1 MQNYKRKFK
10 RTNLTNENLN
20 TSKDLAIK
28 NIGIFSWSIIGLLVI
43 VAVCFYIIYLVRTAI
58 IPLIIGILIAY
69 MLVPLVKVLQKK
81 MRKIF
86 AVSLSYFIFLAIL
99 FVILFFIIPLVIE
112 QFKTFI
118 TQIPFYMESFSNYL
132 NNLAKTSTFIQNIQ
146 RVFQFDLSE
155 ITSEEITKYL
165 INRFSLENFNIFQGA
180 TTVTRTLV
188 SGILNFIIGPIL
200 GFYILKDTDIIRNS
214 FMRVIPIRQKIET
227 EIILSKI
234 NIVFG
239 RYVRGQLI
247 VSLIVGVLCTID
259 LLILRIDFA
268 VLLGFIAGLFNL
280 IPFLGPVIGGIP
292 AAFTALFISP
302 LKALLVIIT
311 FVAIQQIDNYFISP
325 SIMKYQVGV
334 HPGIVIF
341 SLIAGGAVFG
351 WIGLLLA
358 VPTVAIIQE
367 ILRYYL
373 VEKKKIAS

>member
-1 MQNYKRKFK
+1 
-10 RTNLTNENLN
+10 
-20 TSKDLAIK
+20 
-28 NIGIFSWSIIGLLVI
+28 
-43 VAVCFYIIYLVRTAI
+43 
-58 IPLIIGILIAY
+58 
-69 MLVPLVKVLQKK
+69 
-81 MRKIF
+81 
-86 AVSLSYFIFLAIL
+86 
-99 FVILFFIIPLVIE
+99 
-112 QFKTFI
+112 
-118 TQIPFYMESFSNYL
+118 MESFSNYL

>member
-1 MQNYKRKFK
+1 LQNYKRKFK

>member
-1 MQNYKRKFK
+1 LQNYKRKFK

-280 IPFLGPVIGGIP
+280 IPFLGPIIGGIP

>member
-280 IPFLGPVIGGIP
+280 IPFLGPIIGGIP